1 MARVNIY
8 LPDDL
13 AAAARQNGMN
23 MSAVAQDAVRR
34 QLAARST
41 DIWLATLGA
50 APSADVS
57 HERAL
62 AALDAAREEPPTH
75 HG

>member
-23 MSAVAQDAVRR
+23 ISAVAQDAVRR

-41 DIWLATLGA
+41 DIWLATLRT
-50 APSADVS
+50 APSPDVS